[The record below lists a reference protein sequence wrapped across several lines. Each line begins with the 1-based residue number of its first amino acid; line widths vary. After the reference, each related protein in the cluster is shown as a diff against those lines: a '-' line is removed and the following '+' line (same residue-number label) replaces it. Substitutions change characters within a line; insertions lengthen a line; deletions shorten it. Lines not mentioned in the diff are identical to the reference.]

1 MSLPI
6 SRRTKV
12 KVAARGGRYAA
23 RHPHRATR
31 IARRAIWAYHRRVA
45 ILRAAV
51 LAFAGL
57 IAGAVVLRLRRRSRR
72 SEAGLSPE
80 HAYTQASPFPRDD
93 QAPES
98 ETNEG
103 AVTGAVPNI
112 PHAANGGGH
121 AAEADDGSHTPPH
134 GDELAPED
142 IPAPADADT

>member
-1 MSLPI
+1 MSLTI

-12 KVAARGGRYAA
+12 KAAARGGRYAA

-45 ILRAAV
+45 ILRGAV
-51 LAFAGL
+51 VAFAGL

-93 QAPES
+93 QAPDTEK
-98 ETNEG
+98 
-103 AVTGAVPNI
+103 
-112 PHAANGGGH
+112 NGGGP
-121 AAEADDGSHTPPH
+121 AAEADDRSHTPPH